1 MKWSVARAVVSIS
14 ILVVCNS
21 LAVHSQ
27 QPSPSAEDPTL
38 RVQSSL
44 VLVDVI
50 SQDPKSGLPVRD
62 FKKEDFRVFDNG
74 HEVQIATFDMGT
86 HHDTRPISL
95 WLAVL
100 CNEGET
106 LWPRQNLRRRNPSF
120 GPHLII

>member
-50 SQDPKSGLPVRD
+50 SQDPKSGLPVRLQEGR
-62 FKKEDFRVFDNG
+62 FSRV
-74 HEVQIATFDMGT
+74 
-86 HHDTRPISL
+86 
-95 WLAVL
+95 
-100 CNEGET
+100 
-106 LWPRQNLRRRNPSF
+106 
-120 GPHLII
+120 